1 MDLPPF
7 RSKPAIPS
15 HLTNEPSPLGV
26 TANARDKKERDSLY
40 AQIQNSNRGCQ
51 VVNFDEANEYFPE
64 LSTSAKMDGSN
75 CREKYQIRH
84 SEIDV
89 EEHNEGA
96 TKRTLLVTSRA

>member
-1 MDLPPF
+1 M
-7 RSKPAIPS
+7 
-15 HLTNEPSPLGV
+15 
-26 TANARDKKERDSLY
+26 
-40 AQIQNSNRGCQ
+40 
-51 VVNFDEANEYFPE
+51 NFDEANEYFPE